1 MSDAFNPYADL
12 YANPSGPGDQR
23 PTALK
28 VVEDSGAKGTWAG
41 RVVLVT
47 GGTAGIGVETVR
59 AMHST
64 GADVYFTARSL
75 EKAAATK
82 ADVLKTSSGK
92 GKLEVVEMDL
102 DSLDS
107 VRKAAKDFLGRSS
120 KLNVLIN
127 NAGIMA
133 CPYSKTKDG
142 FERQFAVNHLAHY
155 LFTRLLLPTLISSS
169 TPAFNSRIINVS
181 SSGHGMS
188 PVNFDNYNFDQP
200 DSYDPWLSYGQSK
213 TANIWTASYLD
224 RALGSRGVHALSL
237 HPGGIWTGLA
247 TYLPDELVDSWKSDE
262 RVSTQMLNPPQGA
275 ATSVWAAV
283 APVWEGKGGKY
294 LTNCSIASNA
304 AGNPEVLDPGA
315 APHAYDVQ
323 AEDRLWELSAKLVG
337 VEKDV

>member
-1 MSDAFNPYADL
+1 MSDAFHPYADL
-12 YANPSGPGDQR
+12 YVNPSGPGDQR
-23 PTALK
+23 PTALR

-82 ADVLKTSSGK
+82 ADVLKTTSGK
-92 GKLEVVEMDL
+92 GKLEVVEMDM

-133 CPYSKTKDG
+133 CPYTKTKDG

-169 TPAFNSRIINVS
+169 TPAFNSRIVNVS

-294 LTNCSIASNA
+294 LTNCSVASNA
-304 AGNPEVLDPGA
+304 AGTVEVLDPGA

>member
-127 NAGIMA
+127 NAG
-133 CPYSKTKDG
+133 
-142 FERQFAVNHLAHY
+142 
-155 LFTRLLLPTLISSS
+155 
-169 TPAFNSRIINVS
+169 AF
-181 SSGHGMS
+181 
-188 PVNFDNYNFDQP
+188 PQP
-200 DSYDPWLSYGQSK
+200 P
-213 TANIWTASYLD
+213 
-224 RALGSRGVHALSL
+224 
-237 HPGGIWTGLA
+237 
-247 TYLPDELVDSWKSDE
+247 
-262 RVSTQMLNPPQGA
+262 
-275 ATSVWAAV
+275 
-283 APVWEGKGGKY
+283 
-294 LTNCSIASNA
+294 
-304 AGNPEVLDPGA
+304 
-315 APHAYDVQ
+315 
-323 AEDRLWELSAKLVG
+323 
-337 VEKDV
+337 